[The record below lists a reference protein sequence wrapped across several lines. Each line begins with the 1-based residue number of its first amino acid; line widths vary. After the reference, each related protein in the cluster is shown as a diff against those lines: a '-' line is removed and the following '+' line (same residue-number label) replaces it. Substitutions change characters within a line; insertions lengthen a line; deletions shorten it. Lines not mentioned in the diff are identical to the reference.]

1 MASFARRNT
10 QNHSPIRSFAPYL
23 LMALMLTED
32 QFGQALAQHIQNQL
46 AAQLQSRQGLTL
58 KLRLGQSNVEL
69 NLHNFYHAYQQAPD
83 QLELVADTLVRS
95 LRSYEAARAITSFD
109 DLRDRVYPM
118 LKPLALLVTVRERKL
133 PMIVYRPFLADL
145 LIAYV
150 IDEPTSV
157 AYITEQH
164 LDRWQI
170 SQHELHEQAIANL
183 KRRTEERGNY
193 TVAGEG
199 AQRLIVCNTQDGYD
213 ATRLLLPGLLAG
225 WRDQFPGQMV
235 IGVPNRDFLVVFS
248 DADRQILASVAH
260 QVQLDSAQ
268 REHGLTDQLFT
279 LVNGEVREYM
289 WE

>member
-1 MASFARRNT
+1 
-10 QNHSPIRSFAPYL
+10 
-23 LMALMLTED
+23 MLTED
-32 QFGQALAQHIQNQL
+32 QFGHAMAQHLQHEL
-46 AAQLQSRQGLTL
+46 GAQLQSRQGLAL

-83 QLELVADTLVRS
+83 QLPLVADALLRS

-109 DLRDRVYPM
+109 ELRDRVYPM
-118 LKPLALLVTVRERKL
+118 LKPLALLVTIRERKL

-145 LIAYV
+145 MIAYV
-150 IDEPTSV
+150 IDEPTSI
-157 AYITEQH
+157 AYITEPH

-183 KRRTEERGNY
+183 RRRTEARGNF

-199 AQRLIVCNTQDGYD
+199 AQHLIVWNSQDGYD
-213 ATRLLLPGLLAG
+213 ATRLLLPDLLAG

-235 IGVPNRDFLVVFS
+235 IGVPNRDFLIVFS
-248 DADRQILASVAH
+248 DADRQILANVAH
-260 QVQLDSAQ
+260 QVQLDAAQ